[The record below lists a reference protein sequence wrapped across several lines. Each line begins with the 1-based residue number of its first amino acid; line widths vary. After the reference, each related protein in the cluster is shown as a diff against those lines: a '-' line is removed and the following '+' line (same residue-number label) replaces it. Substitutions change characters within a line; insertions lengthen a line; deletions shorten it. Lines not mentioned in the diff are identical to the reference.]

1 MSNVGGYVVEL
12 LMQVQGLAA
21 LEIRI
26 TMRILKKIVIVLAG
40 LVALLVVGWL
50 GITTGIPAA
59 PKSRPC
65 SEAWVNDVAE
75 RYFEISDGE
84 GHGPDPG
91 SGEWLDSVETKAKL
105 PVRADL
111 ADAQRCGLIQQQL
124 ERHTFIINQSLGVTI
139 SF

>member
-1 MSNVGGYVVEL
+1 
-12 LMQVQGLAA
+12 
-21 LEIRI
+21 
-26 TMRILKKIVIVLAG
+26 MRTLKKVVFVLAS

-50 GITTGIPAA
+50 GITTSVPGA
-59 PKSRPC
+59 PKFRPC

-75 RYFEISDGE
+75 RYFDISDGE

-91 SGEWLDSVETKAKL
+91 SGEWLGSVERKAKL

-124 ERHTFIINQSLGVTI
+124 ERHTFIINQPLGITI